1 MAARNNGRGLGPKGK
16 TAGSRGHPLNPVSRL
31 GVGSARLTILAA
43 TLALA
48 ACAGTPKV
56 EYTPIYCLTQQ
67 QFDQLKA
74 QEPPKIKA
82 QLTGKADHD
91 IGIIAGSA
99 IRLRAYGDGLLTVLG
114 GCVEKP

>member
-1 MAARNNGRGLGPKGK
+1 LGARRRSAAFGGIGL
-16 TAGSRGHPLNPVSRL
+16 
-31 GVGSARLTILAA
+31 LAF
-43 TLALA
+43 ALA

-56 EYTPIYCLTQQ
+56 EYAPVYCLTQQ

-74 QEPPKIKA
+74 EQPPKIKA

-99 IRLRAYGDGLLTVLG
+99 IRLRAWGEGLETILS
-114 GCVEKP
+114 GCIQK